1 MAVFRTAHWIC
12 HGFASHSRAA
22 LRLTLGRE
30 AVDIRRFTRLEKALQ
45 EPLSFTSGEP
55 FFI

>member
-1 MAVFRTAHWIC
+1 MAVFRIAHWIC

-22 LRLTLGRE
+22 LRLTPGLE
-30 AVDIRRFTRLEKALQ
+30 AADIRRFTCVKKALQ
-45 EPLSFTSGEP
+45 APLSFTSREP